1 MEGVRYYTSW
11 REWRKIEYN
20 ETEPHPTCDDHEK
33 IGVGR
38 YANGNP
44 EKKVMD
50 FDYVRACCIPEML
63 DTLTRPF
70 PFEHLWGR
78 HIELNCH
85 YWKMFLE
92 AIGDSDHKFV
102 TVDLSHSNLTA
113 REVPFL
119 IRAFGNRS
127 LQSMDVACN
136 IIDAFGV
143 EMLREGV
150 CRYGASLNAAS
161 QNIGVGIVDK

>member
-1 MEGVRYYTSW
+1 MKGVKYYTSW

-20 ETEPHPTCDDHEK
+20 ETLPRPSCEDHTHT
-33 IGVGR
+33 GFGR
-38 YANGNP
+38 YANGDPDN
-44 EKKVMD
+44 KVMD

-70 PFEHLWGR
+70 PFESMCCR
-78 HIELNCH
+78 NIELNCH

-92 AIGDSDHKFV
+92 AIAESDHRFV
-102 TVDLSHSNLTA
+102 RVDLAHSNLTA

-119 IRAFGNRS
+119 IAAFGNES

-136 IIDAFGV
+136 IIDAIGV